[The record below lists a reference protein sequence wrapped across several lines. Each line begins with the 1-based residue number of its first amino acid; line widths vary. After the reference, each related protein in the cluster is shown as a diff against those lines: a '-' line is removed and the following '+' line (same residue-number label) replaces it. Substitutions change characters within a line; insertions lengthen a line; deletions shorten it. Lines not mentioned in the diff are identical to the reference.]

1 MYDRLPTRIRAWCD
15 IYISEL
21 DYYSSITLP
30 WPMTPLPQLQQ
41 DAHEKL
47 ESLGINVGEG
57 KVVNE
62 LIASAFQA
70 GKDAAVDYLE
80 SQSTSYIAQGI
91 ESTTRYDV
99 SEPLF
104 EQARSV

>member
-1 MYDRLPTRIRAWCD
+1 
-15 IYISEL
+15 
-21 DYYSSITLP
+21 
-30 WPMTPLPQLQQ
+30 MTPLQQLQQ
-41 DAHEKL
+41 DARDKII
-47 ESLGINVGEG
+47 SLKGVGRISHAEL
-57 KVVNE
+57 NE
-62 LIASAFQA
+62 ILDSLIASAFQA
-70 GKDAAVDYLE
+70 GKDAAVDYLK